1 MINIHL
7 YLINELINKKE
18 ETNIIIVGDPNI
30 QNINIE
36 EYKKLLEP
44 NFINFYLTPKG
55 KSYDMLI
62 EKKKK

>member
-7 YLINELINKKE
+7 YLINKLINKKG
-18 ETNIIIVGDPNI
+18 ETNIIIVGDSNI

-55 KSYDMLI
+55 NSYDMLI
-62 EKKKK
+62 EKKK